1 MMTRFIFVLH
11 DLEDY
16 KYVVT
21 GKRAARSSCKERERE
36 RERERETD

>member
-21 GKRAARSSCKERERE
+21 GKRAARVII
-36 RERERETD
+36 